1 MKCPVW
7 FNAFIAK
14 PPPKNTLK
22 TDTPQDRSIWELGV
36 RLILLILLVPM
47 PLTVL
52 IVGVIV
58 GKKGADNWL
67 ASI

>member
-1 MKCPVW
+1 MVYCYM
-7 FNAFIAK
+7 
-14 PPPKNTLK
+14 K

-52 IVGVIV
+52 MAGVIV

>member
-1 MKCPVW
+1 M
-7 FNAFIAK
+7 
-14 PPPKNTLK
+14 K

-52 IVGVIV
+52 MVGVII